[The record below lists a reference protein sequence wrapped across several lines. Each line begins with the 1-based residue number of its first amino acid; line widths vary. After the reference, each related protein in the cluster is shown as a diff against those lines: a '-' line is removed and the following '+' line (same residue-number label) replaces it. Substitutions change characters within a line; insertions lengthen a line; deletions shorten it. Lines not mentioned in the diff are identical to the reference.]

1 MSESASTSLL
11 SGNWSDNNMLNSTIV
26 VDTSNDLI
34 RTVNFTDTLWMLVSF
49 ALIFMMVE
57 LINFTTLKFYR
68 RN

>member
-11 SGNWSDNNMLNSTIV
+11 SGNSSDNNVNMLNSTVIA
-26 VDTSNDLI
+26 DTSNDLI

-57 LINFTTLKFYR
+57 LINLLL
-68 RN
+68 